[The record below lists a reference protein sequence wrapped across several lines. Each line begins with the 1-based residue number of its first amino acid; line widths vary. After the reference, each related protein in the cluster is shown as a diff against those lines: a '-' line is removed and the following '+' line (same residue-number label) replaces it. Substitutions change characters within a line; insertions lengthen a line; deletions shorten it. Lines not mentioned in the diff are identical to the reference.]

1 MTTAALSG
9 SALPP
14 VTSLLDL
21 TDKTALVTG
30 AAQGFGFAIA
40 RRLAEAGA
48 RVIVTD
54 VNADRAADA
63 ASRLTAEF
71 GRPTDSERLDISDE
85 TEVKAVFAKVMD
97 VDFLVNN
104 AGVFSNFTI
113 ENLAAEEF
121 DRIQRVNVRGVFL
134 CSKEFARTMGDR
146 TAGKVIVNIA
156 SVDALGPSCP
166 GQVHYTSSKHAV
178 AGLTKGFSVELA
190 PKGVRVCSICPG
202 AALTEGAVALITGGT
217 PDGIDIAAQWDGIAA
232 RTPSR
237 RLITVDDVALGVL
250 FLVSPMAAGI
260 TGTLIPVDGGI
271 TSQPW
276 EGYVE

>member
-1 MTTAALSG
+1 MAAPSG
-9 SALPP
+9 PALPP
-14 VTSLLDL
+14 VASLLDL
-21 TDKTALVTG
+21 SGRTALVTG

-63 ASRLTAEF
+63 AARLATEF
-71 GRPTDSERLDISDE
+71 GGPTDSARLDISDE
-85 TEVKAVFAKVMD
+85 AEVQAVFARFRD

-113 ENLAAEEF
+113 ENLTVEEF

-202 AALTEGAVALITGGT
+202 AALTEGAIALITGGT
-217 PDGIDIAAQWDGIAA
+217 PAGIDIAAQWDGIAA

-237 RLITVDDVALGVL
+237 RLVTVDDVALGVL

>member
-1 MTTAALSG
+1 MSAPSG
-9 SALPP
+9 PALPP
-14 VTSLLDL
+14 VASLLDL
-21 TDKTALVTG
+21 TGRTALVTG

-48 RVIVTD
+48 RTIVTD
-54 VNADRAADA
+54 VNADRAAA
-63 ASRLTAEF
+63 AAARLAAEF
-71 GRPTDSERLDISDE
+71 GGRTDSARLDISDE
-85 TEVKAVFAKVMD
+85 AEVKAVFARFGD
-97 VDFLVNN
+97 VDYLVNN

-113 ENLAAEEF
+113 ENLSAEEF

-202 AALTEGAVALITGGT
+202 AALTEGAVALITGGA
-217 PDGIDIAAQWDGIAA
+217 PAGIDIAAQWDGIAA

-237 RLITVDDVALGVL
+237 RLVTVDDVALGVL

>member
-1 MTTAALSG
+1 MAAPSG
-9 SALPP
+9 PALPP
-14 VTSLLDL
+14 VASLLDL
-21 TDKTALVTG
+21 SGRTALVTG

-63 ASRLTAEF
+63 AARLATEF
-71 GRPTDSERLDISDE
+71 GGPTDSARLDISDE
-85 TEVKAVFAKVMD
+85 AEVQAVFARFGD

-113 ENLAAEEF
+113 ENLTVEEF

-202 AALTEGAVALITGGT
+202 AALTEGAIALITGGS
-217 PDGIDIAAQWDGIAA
+217 PAGIDIAAQWDGIAA

-237 RLITVDDVALGVL
+237 RLVTVDDVALGVL

>member
-1 MTTAALSG
+1 MAAPPG
-9 SALPP
+9 PALPP
-14 VTSLLDL
+14 IASLLDL
-21 TDKTALVTG
+21 SGRTALVTG

-54 VNADRAADA
+54 VNADKAADA
-63 ASRLTAEF
+63 AARLATEF
-71 GRPTDSERLDISDE
+71 GGSTDSARLDISDE
-85 TEVKAVFAKVMD
+85 AEVRAVFARFGD

-113 ENLAAEEF
+113 ENLTVEEF

-202 AALTEGAVALITGGT
+202 AALTEGAIALITGGT
-217 PDGIDIAAQWDGIAA
+217 PAGIDIAAQWDGIAA

-237 RLITVDDVALGVL
+237 RLVTVDDVALGVL
-250 FLVSPMAAGI
+250 FLVSPMGAGI

>member
-1 MTTAALSG
+1 MAASPG
-9 SALPP
+9 PALLPLA
-14 VTSLLDL
+14 SLLDL
-21 TDKTALVTG
+21 TDRTALVTG

-54 VNADRAADA
+54 VNADKAADA
-63 ASRLTAEF
+63 ASRLATEF
-71 GRPTDSERLDISDE
+71 GGSTDSARLDISDE
-85 TEVKAVFAKVMD
+85 GEVKTVFARFDD

-113 ENLAAEEF
+113 ENLTAEEF

-217 PDGIDIAAQWDGIAA
+217 PAGIDIAAQWDGIAA

-237 RLITVDDVALGVL
+237 RLVTVDDVALGVL

>member
-1 MTTAALSG
+1 MAAPPG
-9 SALPP
+9 PPIPALA
-14 VTSLLDL
+14 SLLDL
-21 TDKTALVTG
+21 SGRTALVTG

-48 RVIVTD
+48 RVVVTD
-54 VNADRAADA
+54 VNADKAADA
-63 ASRLTAEF
+63 AARLAAEF
-71 GRPTDSERLDISDE
+71 GGQTDSARLDISDE
-85 TEVKAVFAKVMD
+85 GEVRAVFARFGD

-113 ENLAAEEF
+113 ENLTAEEF

-134 CSKEFARTMGDR
+134 CSKEFARSMGDR

-202 AALTEGAVALITGGT
+202 AALTEGAIALITGGT
-217 PDGIDIAAQWDGIAA
+217 PAGIDIAAQWDGIAA

-237 RLITVDDVALGVL
+237 RLVTVDDVALGVL

>member
-1 MTTAALSG
+1 
-9 SALPP
+9 
-14 VTSLLDL
+14 LLDL
-21 TDKTALVTG
+21 TGKSALVTG

-40 RRLAEAGA
+40 RRLSEAGA
-48 RVIVTD
+48 RVIITD

-63 ASRLTAEF
+63 ASRLVSEF
-71 GRPTDSERLDISDE
+71 GGPTDSARLDIADE
-85 TEVKAVFAKVMD
+85 DEVKSVFARFD
-97 VDFLVNN
+97 NIDFLVNN

-113 ENLAAEEF
+113 ENLTAEEF

-146 TAGKVIVNIA
+146 TASKVIVNIA

-190 PKGVRVCSICPG
+190 PKGVRVCAICPG

-217 PDGIDIAAQWDGIAA
+217 PAGIDIAAQWDGIAA

-237 RLITVDDVALGVL
+237 RLITVDEVALGVL

>member
-1 MTTAALSG
+1 MAASPG
-9 SALPP
+9 PALPP
-14 VTSLLDL
+14 VSSLLDL
-21 TDKTALVTG
+21 TGRTALVTG

-40 RRLAEAGA
+40 RRLSEAGA

-54 VNADRAADA
+54 VNADKATDA
-63 ASRLTAEF
+63 AARLAAEF
-71 GRPTDSERLDISDE
+71 GGSTDSARLDISDE
-85 TEVKAVFAKVMD
+85 AEVQAVFAKFGD

-113 ENLAAEEF
+113 ENLTAEEF

-190 PKGVRVCSICPG
+190 PRGVRVCSICPG
-202 AALTEGAVALITGGT
+202 AALTEGAIALITGGT
-217 PDGIDIAAQWDGIAA
+217 PAGIDIAAQWDGIAA

-237 RLITVDDVALGVL
+237 RLVTVDDVALGVL

>member
-1 MTTAALSG
+1 MAASPG
-9 SALPP
+9 PALPP
-14 VTSLLDL
+14 VSSLLDL
-21 TDKTALVTG
+21 TGRTALVTG

-40 RRLAEAGA
+40 RRLSEAGA
-48 RVIVTD
+48 RVVVTD
-54 VNADRAADA
+54 VNADKAADA
-63 ASRLTAEF
+63 AARLATEF
-71 GRPTDSERLDISDE
+71 GRSTDSARLDISDE
-85 TEVKAVFAKVMD
+85 AEVQAVFARFGD

-113 ENLAAEEF
+113 ENLTAEEF

-202 AALTEGAVALITGGT
+202 AALTEGAIALITGGT
-217 PDGIDIAAQWDGIAA
+217 PAGIDIAAQWDGIAA

-237 RLITVDDVALGVL
+237 RLVTVDDVALGVL

>member
-1 MTTAALSG
+1 MAASPG
-9 SALPP
+9 PALPP
-14 VTSLLDL
+14 VSSLLDL
-21 TDKTALVTG
+21 TGRTALVTG

-40 RRLAEAGA
+40 RRLSEAGA
-48 RVIVTD
+48 RVVVTD
-54 VNADRAADA
+54 VNADKAADA
-63 ASRLTAEF
+63 AARLATEF
-71 GRPTDSERLDISDE
+71 GGSTDSARLDISDE
-85 TEVKAVFAKVMD
+85 AEVQAVFARFGD

-113 ENLAAEEF
+113 ENLTAEEF

-134 CSKEFARTMGDR
+134 CSKEFARTLGDR

-202 AALTEGAVALITGGT
+202 AALTEGAIALITGGT
-217 PDGIDIAAQWDGIAA
+217 PAGIDIAAQWDGIAA

-237 RLITVDDVALGVL
+237 RLVTVDDVALGVL

>member
-1 MTTAALSG
+1 MAASPG
-9 SALPP
+9 PALLPLA
-14 VTSLLDL
+14 SLLDL
-21 TDKTALVTG
+21 TDRTALVTG

-54 VNADRAADA
+54 VNADKAADA
-63 ASRLTAEF
+63 ASRLATEF
-71 GRPTDSERLDISDE
+71 GGSTDSARLDISDE
-85 TEVKAVFAKVMD
+85 GEVKTVFARFDD

-113 ENLAAEEF
+113 ENLTAEEF

-190 PKGVRVCSICPG
+190 PKGVRVNVLCPG
-202 AALTEGAVALITGGT
+202 FFPAEQNRKILSPERTAAIMAKTPMNRFGSPDELLGATILLCAPVAGSFITGAE
-217 PDGIDIAAQWDGIAA
+217 IY
-232 RTPSR
+232 
-237 RLITVDDVALGVL
+237 
-250 FLVSPMAAGI
+250 
-260 TGTLIPVDGGI
+260 VDGGFTGMSI
-271 TSQPW
+271 
-276 EGYVE
+276 

>member
-1 MTTAALSG
+1 
-9 SALPP
+9 
-14 VTSLLDL
+14 
-21 TDKTALVTG
+21 VTG

-40 RRLAEAGA
+40 RRLAEARA

-63 ASRLTAEF
+63 AARLATEF
-71 GRPTDSERLDISDE
+71 GGPTDSARLDISDE
-85 TEVKAVFAKVMD
+85 TEVRAVFARFGD

-113 ENLAAEEF
+113 ENLTAEEF

-202 AALTEGAVALITGGT
+202 AALTEGAIALITGGT
-217 PDGIDIAAQWDGIAA
+217 PAGIDIAAQWDGIAA

-237 RLITVDDVALGVL
+237 RLVTVDDVALGVL

>member
-1 MTTAALSG
+1 MAASPG
-9 SALPP
+9 PALPP
-14 VTSLLDL
+14 VSSLLDL
-21 TDKTALVTG
+21 TGRTALVTG

-40 RRLAEAGA
+40 RRLSEAGA
-48 RVIVTD
+48 RVVVTD
-54 VNADRAADA
+54 VNADKAADA
-63 ASRLTAEF
+63 AARLATEF
-71 GRPTDSERLDISDE
+71 GGSTDSARLDISDE
-85 TEVKAVFAKVMD
+85 AEVQAVFARFGD

-113 ENLAAEEF
+113 ENLTAEEF

-202 AALTEGAVALITGGT
+202 AALTEGAIALITGGT
-217 PDGIDIAAQWDGIAA
+217 PAGIDIAAQWDGIAA

-237 RLITVDDVALGVL
+237 RLVTVDDVALGVL

>member
-1 MTTAALSG
+1 MAAPPG
-9 SALPP
+9 PALPP
-14 VTSLLDL
+14 VASLLDL
-21 TDKTALVTG
+21 SGRNALVTG

-54 VNADRAADA
+54 VNADKAADA
-63 ASRLTAEF
+63 AARLATEF
-71 GRPTDSERLDISDE
+71 GGSTDSARLDISDE
-85 TEVKAVFAKVMD
+85 AEVRAVFARFGD

-113 ENLAAEEF
+113 ENLTAEEF

-134 CSKEFARTMGDR
+134 CSKEFARSMGDR

-202 AALTEGAVALITGGT
+202 AALTEGAIALITGGT
-217 PDGIDIAAQWDGIAA
+217 PAGIDIAAQWDGIAA

-237 RLITVDDVALGVL
+237 RLVTVDDVALGVL

>member
-1 MTTAALSG
+1 MAAPSG
-9 SALPP
+9 PALPP
-14 VTSLLDL
+14 IASLLDL
-21 TDKTALVTG
+21 SGRTALVTG

-54 VNADRAADA
+54 VNADKAADA
-63 ASRLTAEF
+63 AARLATEF
-71 GRPTDSERLDISDE
+71 GGSTDSARLDISDE
-85 TEVKAVFAKVMD
+85 AEVRAVFARFGD

-113 ENLAAEEF
+113 ENLTVEEF

-202 AALTEGAVALITGGT
+202 AALTEGAIALITGGT
-217 PDGIDIAAQWDGIAA
+217 PAGIDIAAQWDGIAA

-237 RLITVDDVALGVL
+237 RLVTVDDVALGVL

>member
-1 MTTAALSG
+1 
-9 SALPP
+9 
-14 VTSLLDL
+14 
-21 TDKTALVTG
+21 VTG

-40 RRLAEAGA
+40 RRLAEARA

-63 ASRLTAEF
+63 AARLATEF
-71 GRPTDSERLDISDE
+71 GGPTDSARLDISDE
-85 TEVKAVFAKVMD
+85 AEVQAVFARFGD

-113 ENLAAEEF
+113 ENLTAEEF

-202 AALTEGAVALITGGT
+202 AALTEGAIALITGGT
-217 PDGIDIAAQWDGIAA
+217 PAGIDIAAQWDGIAA

-237 RLITVDDVALGVL
+237 RLVTVDDVALGVL

>member
-1 MTTAALSG
+1 MAASPG
-9 SALPP
+9 PALPP
-14 VTSLLDL
+14 VSSLLDL
-21 TDKTALVTG
+21 TGRTALVTG

-40 RRLAEAGA
+40 RRLSEAGA
-48 RVIVTD
+48 RVVVTD
-54 VNADRAADA
+54 VNADKAADA
-63 ASRLTAEF
+63 AARLATEF
-71 GRPTDSERLDISDE
+71 GGSTDSARLDISDE
-85 TEVKAVFAKVMD
+85 AEVQAVFARFGD
-97 VDFLVNN
+97 VDILVNN

-113 ENLAAEEF
+113 ENLTAEEF

-202 AALTEGAVALITGGT
+202 AALTEGAIALITGGT
-217 PDGIDIAAQWDGIAA
+217 PAGIDIAAQWDGIAA

-237 RLITVDDVALGVL
+237 RLVTVDDVALGVL

>member
-1 MTTAALSG
+1 MAASPG
-9 SALPP
+9 PALPAIA
-14 VTSLLDL
+14 SLLDL
-21 TDKTALVTG
+21 SGRTALVTG

-54 VNADRAADA
+54 VNADKAADA
-63 ASRLTAEF
+63 AARLAAEF
-71 GRPTDSERLDISDE
+71 GGPTDSARLDISDE
-85 TEVKAVFAKVMD
+85 GEVQAVFARFGD

-113 ENLAAEEF
+113 ENLSAEEF

-217 PDGIDIAAQWDGIAA
+217 PAGIDIAAQWDGIAA

-237 RLITVDDVALGVL
+237 RLVTVDDVALGVL

>member
-1 MTTAALSG
+1 MAAPSG
-9 SALPP
+9 PALPP
-14 VTSLLDL
+14 VASLLDL
-21 TDKTALVTG
+21 SGRTALVTG

-63 ASRLTAEF
+63 AARLATEF
-71 GRPTDSERLDISDE
+71 GGSTDSARLDISDE
-85 TEVKAVFAKVMD
+85 TEVRAVFARFGD

-113 ENLAAEEF
+113 ENLTAEEF

-202 AALTEGAVALITGGT
+202 AALTEGAIALITGGT
-217 PDGIDIAAQWDGIAA
+217 PAGIDIAAQWDGIAA

-237 RLITVDDVALGVL
+237 RLVTVDDVALGVL

>member
-1 MTTAALSG
+1 MAASPG
-9 SALPP
+9 PALPR
-14 VTSLLDL
+14 VASLLDL
-21 TDKTALVTG
+21 TGRSALVTG

-54 VNADRAADA
+54 VDADRAADA
-63 ASRLTAEF
+63 AARLATEF
-71 GRPTDSERLDISDE
+71 GGPTDSARLDISDE
-85 TEVKAVFAKVMD
+85 AEVQAVFARFAD
-97 VDFLVNN
+97 LDFLVNN

-113 ENLAAEEF
+113 ENLTVEEF

-217 PDGIDIAAQWDGIAA
+217 PAGIDIAAQWDGIAA

-237 RLITVDDVALGVL
+237 RLVTVDDVALGVL

>member
-1 MTTAALSG
+1 MAASPG
-9 SALPP
+9 PALPP
-14 VTSLLDL
+14 VSSLLDL
-21 TDKTALVTG
+21 TGRTALVTG

-40 RRLAEAGA
+40 RRLSEAGA
-48 RVIVTD
+48 RVVVTD
-54 VNADRAADA
+54 VN
-63 ASRLTAEF
+63 
-71 GRPTDSERLDISDE
+71 TDSARLDISDE
-85 TEVKAVFAKVMD
+85 AEVQAVFARFGD

-113 ENLAAEEF
+113 ENLTAEEF

-134 CSKEFARTMGDR
+134 CSKEFARTLGDR

-202 AALTEGAVALITGGT
+202 AALTEGAIALITGGT
-217 PDGIDIAAQWDGIAA
+217 PAGIDIAAQWDGIAA

-237 RLITVDDVALGVL
+237 RLVTVDDVALGVL

>member
-1 MTTAALSG
+1 MSAPSG
-9 SALPP
+9 PALPP
-14 VTSLLDL
+14 VASLLDL
-21 TDKTALVTG
+21 SGRTALVTG

-63 ASRLTAEF
+63 AARLATEF
-71 GRPTDSERLDISDE
+71 GGSTDSARLDISDE
-85 TEVKAVFAKVMD
+85 TEVRAVFARFGD

-113 ENLAAEEF
+113 ENLTAEEF

-202 AALTEGAVALITGGT
+202 AALTEGAIALITGGS
-217 PDGIDIAAQWDGIAA
+217 PAGIDIAAQWDGIAA

-237 RLITVDDVALGVL
+237 RLVTVDDVALGVL

>member
-1 MTTAALSG
+1 MAASPGPALSPL
-9 SALPP
+9 A
-14 VTSLLDL
+14 SLLDL
-21 TDKTALVTG
+21 TDRTALVTG

-54 VNADRAADA
+54 VNADKAADA
-63 ASRLTAEF
+63 ASRLAAEF
-71 GRPTDSERLDISDE
+71 GGSTDSARLDISDE
-85 TEVKAVFAKVMD
+85 GEVKTVFARFDD

-113 ENLAAEEF
+113 ENLTAEEF

-217 PDGIDIAAQWDGIAA
+217 PAGIDIAAQWDGIAA

-237 RLITVDDVALGVL
+237 RLVTVDDVALGVL